1 MTETWHNPPAM
12 NKKHPMTPAEAIT
25 ARLLRAKGATVSMPR
40 GILADAAEALAAL
53 PALDAERARLAT
65 DLAVAHGRHRAD
77 AATLVAASEAWETAR
92 LDLDRRIS
100 LAWRASDTAA
110 ANLNA
115 LTRAVAHREASLAS
129 VAPARV
135 GDYLAVHGWA
145 LLQVDG
151 NFAAYSRGSI
161 VLDVPLHTTWRD
173 YPRRLW
179 EVAELVGTVEGRVPT
194 LVLAD
199 WLAPAPG
206 LRVAA

>member
-1 MTETWHNPPAM
+1 
-12 NKKHPMTPAEAIT
+12 MTPAESLT
-25 ARLLRAKGATVSMPR
+25 ALLLRATGARVSVPR
-40 GILADAAEALAAL
+40 KLLADAAEALAAL
-53 PALDAERARLAT
+53 PALEAQRARLAD
-65 DLAVAHGRHRAD
+65 DLTAAHARHRAD

-92 LDLDRRIS
+92 ADLDRRIA
-100 LAWRASDTAA
+100 LAWRASDAEAA
-110 ANLNA
+110 KLDA